1 MTVQLRTPYADE
13 AAQLS
18 AIGVRSKAF
27 WGYDTAFMAA
37 CRDELTV
44 TPADLADPRKIW
56 RLAEVDGRIAGYF
69 GVVPC
74 DEDRS
79 NGSCEIEALFVEPGD
94 IGSGLGRT
102 LFDALVELAASS
114 GYRRLVIQSDPNAL
128 GFYEAMGAVKIGE
141 RASDSI
147 PGRRLPLLEVEL
159 NRIESN

>member
-1 MTVQLRTPYADE
+1 VTLRLRAPCADE
-13 AAQLS
+13 AERLS

-27 WGYDTAFMAA
+27 WGYDAAFMAA
-37 CRDELTV
+37 CHDELTV
-44 TPADLADPRKIW
+44 TAADLVDPRKIW

-74 DEDRS
+74 DED
-79 NGSCEIEALFVEPGD
+79 GSCEVEALFVEPGD
-94 IGSGLGRT
+94 IGGGLGKI

-141 RASDSI
+141 LASDSI
-147 PGRRLPLLEVEL
+147 PGRSLPLLEMEL
-159 NRIESN
+159 SPTA